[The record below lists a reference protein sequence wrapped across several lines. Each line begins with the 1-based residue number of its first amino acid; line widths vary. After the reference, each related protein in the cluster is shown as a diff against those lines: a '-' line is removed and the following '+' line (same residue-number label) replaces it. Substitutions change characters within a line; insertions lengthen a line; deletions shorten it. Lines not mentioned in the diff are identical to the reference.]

1 MEQSQRSARA
11 DATLALQVRGALV
24 AITVAILG
32 VFAVA
37 FWIRPYDDRDGR
49 PLTIGTHRQIGLP
62 PCTFYR
68 WTGLPCPSCGMTTS
82 FAHLVRGDVWNSVRA
97 NAVGTLLAGFCLVL
111 IPWNLACAW
120 RGRLYL
126 VTSIEWI
133 LTRLVIGFLILLLGR
148 WLIVV
153 AMTYFT
159 SH

>member
-1 MEQSQRSARA
+1 
-11 DATLALQVRGALV
+11 
-24 AITVAILG
+24 
-32 VFAVA
+32 
-37 FWIRPYDDRDGR
+37 
-49 PLTIGTHRQIGLP
+49 
-62 PCTFYR
+62 
-68 WTGLPCPSCGMTTS
+68 MTTS

-97 NAVGTLLAGFCLVL
+97 NAVGTLLAAFCLMLV
-111 IPWNLACAW
+111 PWNLACAL